1 MTQKLVILDRD
12 GVINQDSDDYIKSA
26 QEWIPVPGSL
36 EAISRLKKAGY
47 TVVVASNQS
56 GLARGLFD
64 LSALQGIHDK
74 MKLALAQRGTAIDGI
89 YFCPHGP
96 NDNCSCRK
104 PKPGLLLQIAA
115 EFKVKPV
122 DMIFV
127 GDSYT
132 DIQAAQVAGSQAVLV
147 KSGKGSKTFSRHGP
161 FTDVAVY
168 DDLSHFVRDF
178 LNKHHEK

>member
-64 LSALQGIHDK
+64 LTALQAIHDK
-74 MKLALAQRGTAIDGI
+74 MKQSLAQRGTQIDGI

-104 PKPGLLLQIAA
+104 PKPGLLLQIAS
-115 EFKVKPV
+115 EFQIKAA

-147 KSGKGSKTFSRHGP
+147 KSGKGTKTLNRHGP
-161 FTDVAVY
+161 FTNVPVY
-168 DDLSHFVRDF
+168 DDLSHFVREF
-178 LNKHHEK
+178 LKKYHEK